1 MRPDHNEEKGLF
13 VRRFMA
19 ENPHLEEGERA
30 QAAEQSWLWG
40 PGPESPFFAEA
51 VHQCCKA
58 GNIPE
63 VEAIVR
69 LLEPAIDNL
78 WQRMLDEAAEGV
90 AQAQKDEL
98 GPEWI
103 LALTNELWLGLGRAY
118 SSDFRALFRDAAGR
132 LGAGARATT
141 AASDLAQML
150 RGKFQLKSE
159 AVAALLARKLPQGM
173 LRRALGDLFGPPG
186 AWRRAA
192 IDVWAYRWKWVAEA
206 LRGALGGRRTFRY
219 VNPLD
224 LDTTP
229 FCRWLV
235 TSGRVVTL
243 QRVLEQVN
251 EIERAIVEN
260 NFLIATRA
268 WPMVDLSQA
277 RTDADFN
284 RIFVSYNLGA
294 PPFHFFCRTAL
305 APV

>member
-1 MRPDHNEEKGLF
+1 MRPNHREEKSLF

-19 ENPHLEEGERA
+19 ENPQLEESERA
-30 QAAEQSWLWG
+30 LTAEQVWAWG

-51 VHQCCKA
+51 VQQCCKM

-69 LLEPAIDNL
+69 LLEPAVQNL
-78 WQRMLDEAAEGV
+78 WDRMLNEAAEGAAD
-90 AQAQKDEL
+90 AQQDDL

-103 LALTNELWLGLGRAY
+103 LALVNELWLGLGRAY
-118 SSDFRALFRDAAGR
+118 TSDVRNLFRDAAIR

-150 RGKFQLKSE
+150 RGKFQLKAE
-159 AVAALLARKLPQGM
+159 AVANLLARKLPVGQ
-173 LRRALGDLFGPPG
+173 LRQALGDLFGPPG

-192 IDVWAYRWKWVAEA
+192 IDIWAYRWTWVAAA
-206 LRGALGGRRTFRY
+206 LRGALAGRRTFRY

-224 LDTTP
+224 RDTTP

-243 QRVLEQVN
+243 ERVLRQVN
-251 EIERAIVEN
+251 EIERAVTEN

-268 WPMVDLSQA
+268 WPMIDLSEA
-277 RTDADFN
+277 RSDTDFN
-284 RIFVSYNLGA
+284 RLFVQNNLGA

-305 APV
+305 API